1 MTIRSEFPISDL
13 TLYVNCS
20 PRLRLAIPLYPKL
33 RLLGLVLSNVVKK
46 LNIQIVLFILLDKEG
61 DITINLLL

>member
-1 MTIRSEFPISDL
+1 M
-13 TLYVNCS
+13 
-20 PRLRLAIPLYPKL
+20 
-33 RLLGLVLSNVVKK
+33 LGSVLSNVVKK

>member
-1 MTIRSEFPISDL
+1 MSIVL
-13 TLYVNCS
+13 LG
-20 PRLRLAIPLYPKL
+20 LRLAIPLYPKL

-46 LNIQIVLFILLDKEG
+46 LNIQTVLFILLYKEV